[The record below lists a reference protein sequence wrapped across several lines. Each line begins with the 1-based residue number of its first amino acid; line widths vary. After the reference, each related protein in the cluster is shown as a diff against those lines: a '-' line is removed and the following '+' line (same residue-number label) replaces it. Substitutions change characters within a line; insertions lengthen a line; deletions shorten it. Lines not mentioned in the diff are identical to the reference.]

1 MLQQRQTRREA
12 VFVGASGIMGASG
25 LAAMAAVI
33 GWQVPALPI
42 PTAKARQTSR
52 VGSKQTAAAPQ
63 ALSTV
68 NQELVQSY
76 RDRYAIFGDTSKVEV
91 TLMDDANKQEI
102 ELPRL
107 MMLSALQHIDPFTAR
122 GDVLEAYG
130 HFKTFVGSYLARGDL
145 NAPAALEIYNPY
157 SYLSQP
163 LYERERN
170 TLQDR
175 LHEPEELFAAAL
187 TTWGLF
193 PDAFVDRYNRLPM
206 VPTISERET
215 MGNAPALQDSWQK
228 QLARMTAQ
236 NTLTFAAA
244 LVRTDRS
251 EGEGATNTRL
261 AQVAPRLGIVKFQ
274 LDL

>member
-1 MLQQRQTRREA
+1 M
-12 VFVGASGIMGASG
+12 
-25 LAAMAAVI
+25 
-33 GWQVPALPI
+33 
-42 PTAKARQTSR
+42 
-52 VGSKQTAAAPQ
+52 Q
-63 ALSTV
+63 A
-68 NQELVQSY
+68 Y
-76 RDRYAIFGDTSKVEV
+76 RDRYAIFGDTSNVAV
-91 TLMDDANKQEI
+91 TLMDDANKREI

-130 HFKTFVGSYLARGDL
+130 HFKTFVTGYLARGDL

-170 TLQDR
+170 ALQDR
-175 LHEPEELFAAAL
+175 LYQPEELFAAAL

-193 PDAFVDRYNRLPM
+193 PDAFVDRYSRLPM

-215 MGNAPALQDSWQK
+215 MGNAPTLEDSWQK

-236 NTLTFAAA
+236 NTLSFAAA
-244 LVRTDRS
+244 LVRTDRG
-251 EGEGATNTRL
+251 EGEGAINTRL
-261 AQVAPRLGIVKFQ
+261 AQVAPRLGIVKFK